1 MPFSVHQVTVPVFIR
16 GLERLSD
23 FLDKAE
29 GFAAER
35 GTNPNDLVAA
45 RLFPDML
52 PLSGQVQRASDTSKL
67 AVARLAAIEAPK
79 FEDVEKTFPELG
91 TRIAET
97 IAFLR
102 SVTPGQLDG
111 AEGRTIQFS
120 AGKTPLT
127 FRGDAYVTGFAL
139 PNFFFHVTT
148 GYDILRHAGVPLGKR
163 DFLGPFA

>member
-1 MPFSVHQVTVPVFIR
+1 MPFSIYQVTVPIFIR

-35 GTNPNDLVAA
+35 GSDPGDLVGA
-45 RLFPDML
+45 RLAPDML

-67 AVARLAAIEAPK
+67 AVARLGAIEAPK

-91 TRIAET
+91 TRIAGT

-102 SVTPGQLDG
+102 SVKPGQLDG
-111 AEGRTIQFS
+111 AEERSIRFK
-120 AGKTPLT
+120 AGPAELA

-148 GYDILRHAGVPLGKR
+148 AYDILRREGVPLGKR
-163 DFLGPFA
+163 DFLGPFD